1 LTSAPP
7 IALTIAGSD
16 SGGGAGIQAD
26 LKTFHR
32 FGVYGTSVVTLI
44 TAQNT
49 AAVHGVHVLPP
60 ELMLAQ
66 LAAVLDDLPPR
77 AAKTG
82 ALGNAAMVKALCS
95 AARNFRFPLIVDPV
109 AISKHGYAL
118 LDADGMQALREELFP
133 LAALVT
139 PNLPEAEALT
149 GLRVGNRAEMQAA
162 AIHIAKMGPRAVLVK
177 GGHLP
182 GGDAFDIFYNGSA
195 FQEFS
200 APRIDTRHTHGT
212 GCTYSAAITAG
223 LALGRSMSAAIADA
237 KQFVT
242 RAIAQNPQL
251 GSGSGPLNH
260 WI

>member
-1 LTSAPP
+1 MAPAPP

-32 FGVYGTSVVTLI
+32 FRVYGTAVVTLV

-49 AAVHGVHVLPP
+49 VAVHRVHVLPP

-66 LAAVLDDLPPR
+66 LTAVLEDLPPR

-82 ALGNAAMVKALCS
+82 ALGSAAMVKALS
-95 AARNFRFPLIVDPV
+95 SVARNFRFPLVVDPV
-109 AISKHGYAL
+109 AISKHGSTL
-118 LDADGMQALREELFP
+118 LDAEGINALREDLFP

-149 GLRVGNRAEMQAA
+149 GLSIRNREEMQAA
-162 AIHIAKMGPRAVLVK
+162 ALRIAELGPRAVLVK

-182 GGDAFDIFYNGSA
+182 GGDALDIFYNGCT
-195 FQEFS
+195 FEEFR
-200 APRIDTRHTHGT
+200 AVRIDTRHTHGT
-212 GCTYSAAITAG
+212 GCTYSAAIAAG
-223 LALGRSMSAAIADA
+223 LALGQPMSAAIGEA